1 MAIKDLQAKQGN
13 ANVVATIISKEN
25 ARDFQKFGKPGKV
38 CNAMIKDETGELK
51 LTLWNEQIDSVN
63 VGDKIEVKNGYVNE
77 WQGEKQLSTG
87 KFGSLEVLEKA
98 TAQIMAEENKEK
110 TPEKSEKTEQAT
122 KVYTNVPQKEFM
134 RLEVEEE
141 ELGDY
146 DEDY

>member
-13 ANVVATIISKEN
+13 ANVVATVISKEN
-25 ARDFQKFGKPGKV
+25 AREFQKFGKPGKV
-38 CNAMIKDETGELK
+38 CNALIKDETGEVK

-98 TAQIMAEENKEK
+98 AAQIMAEEKKEA
-110 TPEKSEKTEQAT
+110 TTEKTEQAT

-134 RLEVEEE
+134 RLDVEEE

>member
-13 ANVVATIISKEN
+13 ANVIATVVSKDSIRE
-25 ARDFQKFGKPGKV
+25 FQKFGKAGKV
-38 CNAMIKDETGELK
+38 CNATIKDDTGEVK
-51 LTLWNEQIDSVN
+51 LTLWNEQIDSISI
-63 VGDKIEVKNGYVNE
+63 GDKIEIKNGYVNE

-87 KFGSLEVLEKA
+87 KFGSLEIIEKA
-98 TAQIMAEENKEK
+98 AAEITTEKKEGTTVDK
-110 TPEKSEKTEQAT
+110 QEQNA

-134 RLEVEEE
+134 RLNVEEE

>member
-13 ANVVATIISKEN
+13 ANVIATVVSKDSIRE
-25 ARDFQKFGKPGKV
+25 FQKFGKAGKV
-38 CNAMIKDETGELK
+38 CNATIKDDTGEVK
-51 LTLWNEQIDSVN
+51 LTLWNEQIDSIS
-63 VGDKIEVKNGYVNE
+63 VGDKIEIKNGYVNE

-87 KFGSLEVLEKA
+87 KFGSLEIIEKA
-98 TAQIMAEENKEK
+98 AAEMKAETKEDQK
-110 TPEKSEKTEQAT
+110 NAKQEDNT

-134 RLEVEEE
+134 RLNVEEE